1 MIRRAFGE
9 TGTTLLETLV
19 LSFAILVVTLPL
31 LLVVVRMAEASDVV
45 ADEARSVALW
55 YARHGE
61 MPPGD
66 HRSQLEVMLNGGA
79 VHVEST
85 LEVELISVRGSKV
98 QTTVS
103 AAFEMPISPYR
114 SRR

>member
-1 MIRRAFGE
+1 MIQRPSGE
-9 TGTTLLETLV
+9 TGTTLIEMLV
-19 LSFAILVVTLPL
+19 LSFAILLVTLPL
-31 LLVVVRMAEASDVV
+31 LLVVVRMTEASDIV

-61 MPPGD
+61 MPAGD
-66 HRSQLEVMLNGGA
+66 HRSQLEVKLTGGA

-85 LEVELISVRGSKV
+85 LEVELISIRGSKV

-103 AAFEMPISPYR
+103 AQFEMPISPYR